1 MWLNNPRRDREGY
14 FFYLFRDVAKMIPEA
29 LRGRFP
35 ILTEKNSIFLQ
46 LFDICICKI
55 QK

>member
-14 FFYLFRDVAKMIPEA
+14 FYLFRDVAKMIPEA

-35 ILTEKNSIFLQ
+35 ILPEK
-46 LFDICICKI
+46 KI
-55 QK
+55 NFFATF